1 MRKVKS
7 EQRTGYLIELFVSH
21 DGNKAEIYANGN
33 LQHNVYGPG
42 ALDRAMSQY
51 DRTVD
56 YLDSLMNLPEYKKGL
71 KKI

>member
-7 EQRTGYLIELFVSH
+7 EQRTGYLIELFVSS
-21 DGNKAEIYANGN
+21 DGNKAEIHANGN
-33 LQHNVYGPG
+33 IRDNIYGPN
-42 ALDRAMSQY
+42 ALDRAMDQW

-71 KKI
+71 KSI

>member
-21 DGNKAEIYANGN
+21 DDNKAEIYANGN
-33 LQHNVYGPG
+33 LRDNIYGPN
-42 ALDRAMSQY
+42 ALDRAMSQWVK
-51 DRTVD
+51 TVD
-56 YLDSLMNLPEYKKGL
+56 YLDALMNLPEYKKGL

>member
-7 EQRTGYLIELFVSH
+7 EQRTGYLIELFVSS

-33 LQHNVYGPG
+33 IRDNIYGPN
-42 ALDRAMSQY
+42 ALDRAMSQW

-71 KKI
+71 KSI

>member
-1 MRKVKS
+1 MLKVKS
-7 EQRTGYLIELFVSH
+7 EQRTGYLIELFVSS

-33 LQHNVYGPG
+33 LQNNIYGPN
-42 ALDRAMSQY
+42 ALDRAMNQW

-71 KKI
+71 KSI

>member
-7 EQRTGYLIELFVSH
+7 EQRTGYLIELFVSS

-33 LQHNVYGPG
+33 LQNNIYGPN
-42 ALDRAMSQY
+42 ALDRAMNQW

-71 KKI
+71 KSI

>member
-7 EQRTGYLIELFVSH
+7 EQRTGYPIELFVSH

-33 LQHNVYGPG
+33 IRDNVYGPN
-42 ALDRAMSQY
+42 ALDRAMDQW

-71 KKI
+71 KSI

>member
-42 ALDRAMSQY
+42 ALDRAMRQY

-56 YLDSLMNLPEYKKGL
+56 YLDTLMELPEYKKGL